1 MILLYRLEKMEK
13 KNKVYKTIMLVI
25 LTAFIT
31 FMITAFSMYSY
42 FSNNS
47 FITLSGINNST
58 SSISN
63 KNSSDLEKYLKKIKA
78 TIDKYYLWNDKIDE
92 EKLQT
97 GAVKGYVEGLE
108 DEYTE
113 YIPADEMKEYKE
125 NIVGNFVGIGIYMRA
140 DEDLGRVVVYY
151 PIPNSPAE
159 KAGIK
164 AGDLI
169 IKVNGTE
176 YTSKDFENISN
187 YIKGEEGSTVNIL
200 VERNGERLSFDI
212 VREKINTNP
221 ITIQMLDNNIGYLKL
236 PSFDEGTAKDFEE
249 KVKELKSEGAKSLII
264 DLRNN
269 GGGLVTEALDIADYI
284 VDKGNTLLITVDKN
298 DKEEIEKAK
307 SKPIVNMPII
317 ILVNENTAS
326 ASEILAGA
334 LKDNDKAKI
343 VGVKT
348 YGKGVIQQLMKL
360 SNGSGLKVTIEEY
373 FTPKRN
379 KINGV
384 GIEPDE
390 VVELPDTVEN
400 VLLVKEEEDTQLQK
414 AIEMLENK

>member
-1 MILLYRLEKMEK
+1 MILLYRLEKMEN

-58 SSISN
+58 SNISS
-63 KNSSDLEKYLKKIKA
+63 KNNSDLEKYLKKIKA

-92 EKLQT
+92 EKLQS

-269 GGGLVTEALDIADYI
+269 GGGIVTEATDIANFLLEKGKTI
-284 VDKGNTLLITVDKN
+284 ISTVDNQDKKEITYSKDDAIFTMPITV
-298 DKEEIEKAK
+298 
-307 SKPIVNMPII
+307 
-317 ILVNENTAS
+317 LVNENSAS
-326 ASEILAGA
+326 ASEILACS
-334 LKDNDKAKI
+334 LQDNERAKI
-343 VGVKT
+343 VGTKT
-348 YGKGVIQQLMKL
+348 YGKGIIQTLL
-360 SNGSGLKVTIEEY
+360 SLNDGSGLKITTEEY
-373 FTPKRN
+373 YTPKGTT
-379 KINGV
+379 IHEI
-384 GIEPDE
+384 GITPDE
-390 VVELPDTVEN
+390 EVKLPDTVKSIYAVN
-400 VLLVKEEEDTQLQK
+400 KDEDTQLQK
-414 AIEMLENK
+414 AIEVLKN

>member
-1 MILLYRLEKMEK
+1 MDEENYRGHKIYKVLMLIVVTAFVTFVLTSIGFYQYYSHNNGNILGIESSQNNSKVVKELEK
-13 KNKVYKTIMLVI
+13 IMTV
-25 LTAFIT
+25 
-31 FMITAFSMYSY
+31 
-42 FSNNS
+42 
-47 FITLSGINNST
+47 
-58 SSISN
+58 
-63 KNSSDLEKYLKKIKA
+63 
-78 TIDKYYLWNDKIDE
+78 IDKSFLGEINE
-92 EKLQT
+92 EQLIEGT
-97 GAVKGYVEGLE
+97 LKGYVNGLG
-108 DEYTE
+108 DKYTE
-113 YIPADEMKEYKE
+113 YISKEDMEDYT
-125 NIVGNFVGIGIYMRA
+125 NQIMGNYVGVGIYMIA
-140 DEDLGRVVVYY
+140 NEEKNLIQVLS
-151 PIPNSPAE
+151 PIRESPAE
-159 KAGIK
+159 KAGILP
-164 AGDLI
+164 GDLI
-169 IKVNGTE
+169 TKVDGVEFTGDQM
-176 YTSKDFENISN
+176 TAASN
-187 YIKGEEGSTVNIL
+187 KIKGEAGTKVKIEIL
-200 VERNGERLSFDI
+200 RGDNKLEFELIRAEIHMNPITAKITGKNKKLGYMEVLSFD
-212 VREKINTNP
+212 
-221 ITIQMLDNNIGYLKL
+221 D
-236 PSFDEGTAKDFEE
+236 GTAEDFKNKFEQI
-249 KVKELKSEGAKSLII
+249 KSQNIEGLII